1 MVLQVGIEP
10 TTSRLQGARSAKL
23 SYYSVVSGADGGT

>member
-10 TTSRLQGARSAKL
+10 TPPLFQ
-23 SYYSVVSGADGGT
+23 SGAQTLYATGALAPLPGR